1 MSPLFTLFSFV
12 RPYRKRAAA
21 ALLGLAL
28 LVVMDLAIP
37 RLIQKIIDQGI
48 ALHNPGV
55 VVRTALLML
64 GISVLSAVIAV
75 LNNILSVQVGE
86 GVARDLRQAL
96 FRKIQTFSYG
106 DLDRMKTGLLM
117 VRLTSDTSAL
127 QRLTQVSLRIG
138 TRAPLLMVGSLILM
152 VRTSPSLA
160 LTILPL
166 LGVTS
171 AILILFVLKM
181 EPLFRSVQQKLDR
194 LNTVLQ
200 ENIAGARLVKA
211 FVRADHEGARFG
223 AANEEL
229 TGHSVRA
236 MRFMSALSPALT
248 VCINIG
254 MVLVIG
260 VGGRQAI
267 AGRMSIGQIVAFTN
281 YLLTTMTPLVM
292 MTMLSNIWAGGLASA
307 KRVREVLATVPE
319 VQDAPDAVD
328 VPVGAPAGVKGRAFA
343 AEVDP
348 RAKPGALTRDV
359 NTRLSTAE
367 ADPQTKPGAP
377 AAAPAAVDFE
387 HVSFHYRNGSGA
399 AALAQGSYPRA
410 STAETDPQAKP
421 GALTRDVNTRLSTAE
436 ADPQTKPGAPAAAPA
451 AVLEDV
457 ELAVE
462 AGQTAAVLGATGS
475 GKSSLVLLVPR
486 LYDVTAGSVRID
498 GADVRRLRQ
507 ASLLGSIGLVP
518 QDTVLFSGTVR
529 DNIRYGRPDAAEAD
543 VVAAAKTAQA
553 HEFIIALPQGYD
565 SRVEARGANFSGG
578 QKQRLAIARALLI
591 RPRIL
596 ILDDSTSAVDIET
609 ETRIQAG
616 LATDDP
622 TRITFVVAQRIS
634 TVLNADTI
642 VVLDKGRVVAQGR
655 HSDLIQTCPIYREI
669 YDSQLGGESA
679 PDGPEDGPGGRPLP

>member
-1 MSPLFTLFSFV
+1 MSPVFTLFSFV

-37 RLIQKIIDQGI
+37 RLIQRIIDQGI
-48 ALHNPGV
+48 ALHDPGV

-138 TRAPLLMVGSLILM
+138 TRAPLLMIGSLILM

-160 LTILPL
+160 LTMLPL

-211 FVRADHEGARFG
+211 FVRADYEGARFG

-229 TGHSVRA
+229 TGRSVRA
-236 MRFMSALSPALT
+236 MRFMSILSPALT

-267 AGRMSIGQIVAFTN
+267 AGHMSIGQIVAFTN
-281 YLLTTMTPLVM
+281 YLLTTMTPLIM
-292 MTMLSNIWAGGLASA
+292 MAMLSNVWAGGLASA

-319 VQDAPDAVD
+319 VQDAPDAAD
-328 VPVGAPAGVKGRAFA
+328 VPAGVPSR
-343 AEVDP
+343 
-348 RAKPGALTRDV
+348 
-359 NTRLSTAE
+359 
-367 ADPQTKPGAP
+367 
-377 AAAPAAVDFE
+377 VDFE

-399 AALAQGSYPRA
+399 A
-410 STAETDPQAKP
+410 
-421 GALTRDVNTRLSTAE
+421 
-436 ADPQTKPGAPAAAPA
+436 
-451 AVLEDV
+451 VLEDV

-462 AGQTAAVLGATGS
+462 AGRTAAVLGATGS

-498 GADVRRLRQ
+498 GTDVRGLRQ

-529 DNIRYGRPDAAEAD
+529 DNIRYGRPDATEAD

-553 HEFIIALPQGYD
+553 HEFIMALPQGYD

-578 QKQRLAIARALLI
+578 QKQRLAIARALLL
-591 RPRIL
+591 RPRVL

-655 HSDLIQTCPIYREI
+655 HGDLIQTCPIYREI

-679 PDGPEDGPGGRPLP
+679 PDGPEDIPGGRPLP